1 MEAKERD
8 TEKYLLSYMCNF
20 ECSVSYMFG
29 FILFYFCIF
38 GWAGWVFS
46 SCGEQGLLCSW
57 GARVSHCGGFS
68 YCRAWALGHTGF
80 SSGGA
85 QA

>member
-38 GWAGWVFS
+38 GWAGSWLP
-46 SCGEQGLLCSW
+46 QGL
-57 GARVSHCGGFS
+57 F
-68 YCRAWALGHTGF
+68 
-80 SSGGA
+80 SGGGLGA
-85 QA
+85 AL